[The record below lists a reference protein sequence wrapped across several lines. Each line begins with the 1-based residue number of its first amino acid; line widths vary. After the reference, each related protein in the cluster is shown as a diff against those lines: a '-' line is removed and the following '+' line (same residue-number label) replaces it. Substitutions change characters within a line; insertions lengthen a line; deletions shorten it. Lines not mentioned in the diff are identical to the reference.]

1 MSDICSFPTMEP
13 RSGRDS
19 LQVRRSL
26 RAGSKAESA
35 GIILPTADFIPIDH
49 ERASS
54 AVLRNP
60 EWFVLRYVAGHERLL
75 LNLIRYIRVPYQ
87 YLSYKQPVP
96 KSRPI
101 DRAWIPG
108 YLFLEFDR
116 IRDNWGQILRMP
128 YALEVLGAPT
138 PLPPGL
144 IDDLVLRL
152 PARLAKPS
160 ALSCV
165 APGVRIR
172 IKRGSFQGHEA
183 AVTWSDRHQL
193 KVILMIFNR
202 PTEVTLDFR
211 DIEIV

>member
-1 MSDICSFPTMEP
+1 MPLDSPFIDDFTPAISQSPNRTPEWFIL
-13 RSGRDS
+13 RYVSGKERGLIRLLEYVDMPYLHLTY
-19 LQVRRSL
+19 LQRVRRS
-26 RAGSKAESA
+26 K
-35 GIILPTADFIPIDH
+35 PI
-49 ERASS
+49 
-54 AVLRNP
+54 N
-60 EWFVLRYVAGHERLL
+60 
-75 LNLIRYIRVPYQ
+75 
-87 YLSYKQPVP
+87 
-96 KSRPI
+96 
-101 DRAWIPG
+101 RAWLPG
-108 YLFLEFDR
+108 YFFLEFDR